1 VTRDLSTIAQELI
14 ETDPA
19 LAEEVR
25 KQLSGAHLDVLT
37 QRQRECLD
45 FIRSYSAEND
55 RAPSLATIAE
65 AMGQASRS
73 NIHRLVIAIENHGFI
88 RRGASGAIAIV
99 EAA

>member
-1 VTRDLSTIAQELI
+1 MTDITTKARELI
-14 ETDPA
+14 SEDPA
-19 LAEEVR
+19 LADEIR
-25 KQLSGAHLDVLT
+25 RQLSGTHLDALT

-45 FIRSYSAEND
+45 FIRAYASEND

-73 NIHRLVIAIENHGFI
+73 NVHRIVVAIESHGFI
-88 RRGASGAIAIV
+88 RRGASGSISIV